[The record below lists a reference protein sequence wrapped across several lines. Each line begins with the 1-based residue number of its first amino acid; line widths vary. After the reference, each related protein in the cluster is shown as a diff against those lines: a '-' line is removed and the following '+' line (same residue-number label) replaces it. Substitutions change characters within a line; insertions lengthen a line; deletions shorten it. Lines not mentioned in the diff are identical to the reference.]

1 MIIIG
6 TEKEIEAMIKE
17 VCPHMAKHNVSCDGY
32 CQACWNKAASI
43 VIVRPELI
51 GRAEKDIDGI
61 SFLERL
67 KEGGT
72 ADET

>member
-6 TEKEIEAMIKE
+6 TKQEIETMIKE
-17 VCPHMAKHNVSCDGY
+17 VCPRMAKHNDSCDGY

-43 VIVRPELI
+43 VIVRQKV
-51 GRAEKDIDGI
+51 GTVEKDIDGV

-67 KEGGT
+67 KEGE
-72 ADET
+72 AE